1 MTPRQILRLFVFAL
15 LALVFLAAVP
25 GSLRYAFQHGG
36 FYLFSEAFWYD
47 LPKRLTGP
55 GRMRFIFQPI
65 VAIVLGIRSGRADAR
80 AGKRP
85 YILCLFVDHGQR
97 LALLKEALEE
107 LSILIALAILFDA
120 ISQFLILREVFPGA
134 ALVVGPVLIA
144 VPYSLSRALS
154 NRWEQARHS
163 APKS

>member
-1 MTPRQILRLFVFAL
+1 
-15 LALVFLAAVP
+15 
-25 GSLRYAFQHGG
+25 
-36 FYLFSEAFWYD
+36 
-47 LPKRLTGP
+47 
-55 GRMRFIFQPI
+55 MRFIFQPI
-65 VAIVLGIRSGRADAR
+65 VAIVLGIRSGLADAR

-85 YILCLFVDHGQR
+85 YILGLFVDHGHR